1 MNQEHGLGGI
11 NHNRFFARILT
22 WDQKDNLFGIG
33 LGYISMPS

>member
-11 NHNRFFARILT
+11 NQNRFFARILT

-33 LGYISMPS
+33 LGYISMSS